1 MSIVRKLLIS
11 LPGNNSS
18 LHSRAQHICAQKSVP
33 HSSTPRSALNEVY
46 THFTVMYVYNLGGGA
61 GGRSSST
68 APFSST
74 RLILVGSE
82 CPRRRP

>member
-46 THFTVMYVYNLGGGA
+46 THFTVVYVYNLGGGA

-68 APFSST
+68 GA
-74 RLILVGSE
+74 ILFHPPNSRRVGM
-82 CPRRRP
+82 PP